1 MWTDGWSHCSSR
13 NWLELDDYKQ
23 YRISFFS
30 FVRLWWIKTQLLLF
44 FLDTFYS
51 YSFIVSN
58 AHQDVSTIFSEYC
71 IRQKHWIIW
80 VLNWKCRRVETCV
93 SRLTDCCE
101 LSNMILLSLLI
112 RSDSHRI
119 WWDIGD
125 QSKYDATW
133 NDSVWSSTFFFTCF
147 ITSGWVKFRFS
158 CLSVCLYFINLLL
171 VNSVFSE
178 HFILII
184 RIEMSYS
191 FHKTFSVWNSSLL
204 FILSMNLD
212 VYTFFFYDLVLI
224 FYFLSK
230 LMDF

>member
-1 MWTDGWSHCSSR
+1 
-13 NWLELDDYKQ
+13 
-23 YRISFFS
+23 
-30 FVRLWWIKTQLLLF
+30 
-44 FLDTFYS
+44 
-51 YSFIVSN
+51 
-58 AHQDVSTIFSEYC
+58 
-71 IRQKHWIIW
+71 
-80 VLNWKCRRVETCV
+80 
-93 SRLTDCCE
+93 
-101 LSNMILLSLLI
+101 MILLSLLI

-158 CLSVCLYFINLLL
+158 CLSACLYFINLLS

-212 VYTFFFYDLVLI
+212 VYTFFFLWLGFDFLFPVKTNGFLSQMI
-224 FYFLSK
+224 FYIFLHVNTSHVQTISY
-230 LMDF
+230 